1 MVTKKMP
8 PTAKKRRGD
17 SVARSSKKQKVMA
30 VEFDMPLPDDPD
42 EEGGGGVSV
51 RGDTGEKSTRT
62 CDMVQFWSDH
72 HQPTHRFV
80 SHQE

>member
-42 EEGGGGVSV
+42 EEGGGGSICE
-51 RGDTGEKSTRT
+51 R
-62 CDMVQFWSDH
+62 
-72 HQPTHRFV
+72 
-80 SHQE
+80 